1 MTLKF
6 TKYIT
11 YKNTP
16 NDSNRQ
22 NDDKNTEITKN
33 LLGVAW
39 FLFRLERR
47 WSLWHEFMKEH
58 AHLEAWL
65 RLAEE
70 AVSPLYSA
78 HVPYADAKEALK
90 KFERLRREA
99 GARLVQLDGLTQRN
113 RTLAQMFQGVMRAR
127 LLTVTRE
134 SGRRWDDV
142 NVRLEAVTGRLQHF
156 VSEWEE
162 FEAQREELALWLAD
176 MSAHLVE
183 IDHVTGSTCEK
194 LRLLQVCLHTSQL

>member
-1 MTLKF
+1 M
-6 TKYIT
+6 
-11 YKNTP
+11 
-16 NDSNRQ
+16 
-22 NDDKNTEITKN
+22 
-33 LLGVAW
+33 LGVEDAVRDSELLLDSLSSAPSCNW
-39 FLFRLERR
+39 RLDVDVQGRLERR

-142 NVRLEAVTGRLQHF
+142 NVRLEAVTGRLQMVLSPHDCSSMF
-156 VSEWEE
+156 
-162 FEAQREELALWLAD
+162 
-176 MSAHLVE
+176 MSVFNHLQLQWGSLLYGTF
-183 IDHVTGSTCEK
+183 ILGVT
-194 LRLLQVCLHTSQL
+194 